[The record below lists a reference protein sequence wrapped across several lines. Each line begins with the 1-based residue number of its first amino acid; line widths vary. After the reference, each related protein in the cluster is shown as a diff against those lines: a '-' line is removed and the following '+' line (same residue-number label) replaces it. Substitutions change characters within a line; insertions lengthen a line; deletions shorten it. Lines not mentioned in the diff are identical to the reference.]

1 MQCQTRRASCEPR
14 SKPAA
19 RLLLRQAGLC
29 VAVRDS
35 DLAALAEPPIP
46 GIEDR
51 GACEREE
58 SATARVR
65 WRQSEALRP
74 RQNKRKRGPVMSVD
88 GRRECVRKMYASRAA
103 RGQDRPRSG
112 PPGGE
117 ARRLADSQ
125 RRRRWRRASVGKTA
139 PGSTPGIALGTW
151 RVALL
156 TSSTTSHV
164 ANILL
169 LRLAWCQSFRSC
181 WW

>member
-74 RQNKRKRGPVMSVD
+74 RQNKRKRGPFMSVD
-88 GRRECVRKMYASRAA
+88 CRREGVPKNVCFA
-103 RGQDRPRSG
+103 RGAWPRSPTIWPAWRRSEAPCRFATASAMAESFRRQDG
-112 PPGGE
+112 TRFDSGHRARHLASGIAHFLHDL
-117 ARRLADSQ
+117 ARREHPPPSA
-125 RRRRWRRASVGKTA
+125 
-139 PGSTPGIALGTW
+139 
-151 RVALL
+151 
-156 TSSTTSHV
+156 
-164 ANILL
+164 
-169 LRLAWCQSFRSC
+169 RLVPIF
-181 WW
+181 